1 MAHHPHIEEQFVSVN
16 GRKLHYAVA
25 GQQDRPAIL
34 LVHGAHPSL
43 NWKVWDLNIG
53 PLAEA
58 LHVFALDMPGY
69 GQSAQHEGVTLE
81 PYPFE
86 HFAMTLAD
94 FIAELRI
101 GPATLVGS
109 SAGGGSAL
117 LAAAN
122 HPALVQRLVL
132 VDSNGTRNEMLRQC
146 ASEIRSPTLLIWQ
159 EGDEVHP
166 VEDGRALAALIPGSR
181 FELLQGIDQ
190 PAPEQQNY
198 HNHWPHRLNP
208 ERFNRLVLDFVKTP

>member
-1 MAHHPHIEEQFVSVN
+1 VAQNPHIEDQFVNVN

-25 GQQDRPAIL
+25 GRQDRPAIL

-43 NWKVWDLNIG
+43 TWKVWDQNIG
-53 PLAEA
+53 PLAES

-69 GQSAQHEGVTLE
+69 GQSAQHEEVTLE

-109 SAGGGSAL
+109 SAGGGAAL
-117 LAAAN
+117 VAAAN

-132 VDSNGTRNEMLRQC
+132 VDSMGAENEFLRKR
-146 ASEIRSPTLLIWQ
+146 ASEIRSPTLFIWQ
-159 EGDEVHP
+159 EGDEVIP
-166 VEDGRALAALIPGSR
+166 VEHGRALAALIPGSR
-181 FELLQGIDQ
+181 FELLKGIDY

-208 ERFNRLVLDFVKTP
+208 ERFNRLVLDFVSMP